1 MASDSTT
8 TRQWEIPK
16 KAWVLWSGSSRTQR
30 APKARRSPVVVNKLF
45 GWIHKDTRTE
55 TLLTTERELSLQKE
69 NVQLLGLDHPLVA
82 AYLRKFRE
90 LPPEEL
96 GLCVQSPD
104 GTEGVLASWAVEARG
119 DKGQLKR
126 MIITLAVDGE
136 GRRHVAWERQ
146 SEKPWRAQVSSQKE
160 KQADKKLAILR
171 NSLEPML
178 QRELEHRGLD
188 KVTRGF
194 EARLIAWVETVV

>member
-30 APKARRSPVVVNKLF
+30 APKAKRSPVVVNKLF

-104 GTEGVLASWAVEARG
+104 GTEGG
-119 DKGQLKR
+119 F
-126 MIITLAVDGE
+126 
-136 GRRHVAWERQ
+136 
-146 SEKPWRAQVSSQKE
+146 
-160 KQADKKLAILR
+160 
-171 NSLEPML
+171 
-178 QRELEHRGLD
+178 GL
-188 KVTRGF
+188 VGS
-194 EARLIAWVETVV
+194 